1 MRCSSILCVRAI
13 ARSEVLHCCDAVAL
27 PGGLMQW
34 QRYFYATTSSSRTRT
49 PRSRNPRKRRP
60 RFVGEA
66 CLSFA
71 ERLKP
76 GARSWKNASRALTH
90 HFLFFSWGAS
100 EASSRQQQKRI
111 HTIRRSSNTLR
122 RSELRG
128 IQLFFSFQRG
138 LQLLHCCCCSQ
149 KYSYFMAE
157 NRSIINRG
165 NDGLMSSA
173 SSF

>member
-27 PGGLMQW
+27 AGGLMQW

-128 IQLFFSFQRG
+128 IQLFFLSSVGFSF
-138 LQLLHCCCCSQ
+138 
-149 KYSYFMAE
+149 
-157 NRSIINRG
+157 SIAAAALKNTLILWPRTEV
-165 NDGLMSSA
+165 SSTVA
-173 SSF
+173 MTG